1 MPVSICRTQSAPA
14 LLTSPGWAHFSSYP
28 FLWTLDLFAGCGPEV
43 GVEQAML
50 VAGAQCK
57 DFKLPVLSIVN
68 IRSLKESFLEKNADY
83 DVLSY
88 DGRAS

>member
-1 MPVSICRTQSAPA
+1 
-14 LLTSPGWAHFSSYP
+14 
-28 FLWTLDLFAGCGPEV
+28 
-43 GVEQAML
+43 ML